1 MSLELI
7 NKIFKQLHECKNWSA
22 HLLKFQ
28 HSTRKGTSYN
38 CRKIELLPEERLDEL
53 IQSISIS
60 YVDGEKNRLSDYIDV
75 REYDGT
81 CNGTTIYKISE
92 NSSSFDIA
100 LDVLFDAIAGS
111 DTEADPIGMKTQAYM
126 LCGSITINNE
136 EHQLKLI
143 SMNSPMT
150 TLKNRYVFDKGK
162 FKEISKKVLNLKT
175 SMNVIIYDKTIY
187 FLDMSGETL
196 FNMERAY
203 RIKCSEVVREI
214 ETMGMVSNMEVFRNT
229 SMSGQNPRRFVAFSK
244 SKLELLAKKKNREK
258 AAKYFNISLV
268 GDQKQFDTTEKVDA
282 EKLVKLLCGKAMW
295 DVIEEVPVEVD
306 GSKNWAS

>member
-1 MSLELI
+1 MSLELV
-7 NKIFKQLHECKNWSA
+7 NKIFKQLPECKNWSA
-22 HLLKFQ
+22 HLLSFR
-28 HSTRKGTSYN
+28 HSAKEGTSYN

-60 YVDGEKNRLSDYIDV
+60 YVGGEKNRLSDYIDV

-92 NSSSFDIA
+92 NSSNFDIS

-111 DTEADPIGMKTQAYM
+111 DTEADPIGMKTQAYI
-126 LCGSITINNE
+126 LCGSIAINNE

-162 FKEISKKVLNLKT
+162 FKEISNKVLNLRT

-203 RIKCSEVVREI
+203 RIKCSKVVSEI
-214 ETMGMVSNMEVFRNT
+214 DTMGIVSNMEVFRNT
-229 SMSGQNPRRFVAFSK
+229 SISGPNPRRFASFSE
-244 SKLELLAKKKNREK
+244 SKLQLLKKKQNRIK
-258 AAKYFNISLV
+258 AAEHFNIPLT
-268 GDQKQFDTTEKVDA
+268 GNQKQFDTTEKVNA